1 MSIRRPLI
9 SYYPLAVNLKDR
21 LVVIIGGGKVAQ
33 RKIKK
38 LLEAKAQIKVVSP
51 DITPSLK
58 RLVYK
63 RKITWISRFVQSCD
77 LHSATLVIAATSNAV
92 INKSVSRWARSQGI
106 WVNVVDNPGLSDF
119 ISPALFRKRK
129 AIIAVYTDG
138 QDPVLSRDLKN
149 FLKESWNGFLSYRH
163 RL

>member
-1 MSIRRPLI
+1 MSIKRTLI
-9 SYYPLAVNLKDR
+9 SYYPLAVNLKNK
-21 LVVIIGGGKVAQ
+21 LVVIVGGGEVAE
-33 RKIKK
+33 RKIRK

-58 RLVYK
+58 RLVSK
-63 RKITWISRFVQSCD
+63 NKITWVSRVVRRSD
-77 LHSATLVIAATSNAV
+77 LHSAVLVIAATFNAV
-92 INKSVSRWARSQGI
+92 VNKSVSKWAHSQGI

-119 ISPALFRKRK
+119 ISPALFRKGK
-129 AIIAVYTDG
+129 AVISVYTDG

-149 FLKESWNGFLSYRH
+149 FLKEKWNDFLSYRR